1 MRKKNKYPSVNLGKC
16 TYAGCMKVRLPQ
28 VHLSLLDVIHDIYQ
42 KLLVLT
48 GQCFH
53 AYMAQPCK
61 LFLAMDSSPEEGF
74 KLTESAD
81 IIFCSAADMQF
92 MSNYTSAAAS
102 RQPNGETRWK
112 KRKREEKNRRICG
125 CRISYEPA
133 PITWGPTIL
142 CRWTPKPTKR
152 RRNNN
157 HKREINWRRSVLW
170 RTAGFVTTWLSLWR
184 VELEKGESNND
195 GVTVVS
201 RHASGGPCEL

>member
-1 MRKKNKYPSVNLGKC
+1 MQREKKNKYPSVNLGKC

-81 IIFCSAADMQF
+81 IYFVPQRYAVHVELHVSSSFPSAKWRNKMKK
-92 MSNYTSAAAS
+92 
-102 RQPNGETRWK
+102 EK
-112 KRKREEKNRRICG
+112 KRKEQENLWLQDKLRTSTYN
-125 CRISYEPA
+125 
-133 PITWGPTIL
+133 TGPDD
-142 CRWTPKPTKR
+142 
-152 RRNNN
+152 
-157 HKREINWRRSVLW
+157 
-170 RTAGFVTTWLSLWR
+170 FV
-184 VELEKGESNND
+184 
-195 GVTVVS
+195 
-201 RHASGGPCEL
+201 

>member
-1 MRKKNKYPSVNLGKC
+1 MRKKTNIPPLIWASAHMLAAWKSGCLKFISPSLMLFTTSTRSCSSSLGNASMRTWLNHANFSWPWTARRKR
-16 TYAGCMKVRLPQ
+16 A
-28 VHLSLLDVIHDIYQ
+28 LSWLNRRIYI
-42 KLLVLT
+42 
-48 GQCFH
+48 
-53 AYMAQPCK
+53 
-61 LFLAMDSSPEEGF
+61 LFRS
-74 KLTESAD
+74 
-81 IIFCSAADMQF
+81 DMQF

-170 RTAGFVTTWLSLWR
+170 RTAGFVTTCLSLWR